1 MRDLGLACSFPYL
14 WILRSAVSL
23 VPYDTGQ
30 LEPDGFTL
38 FVALR
43 NENVGQRLTALIP
56 PGLQTRRSTWKHQST
71 KLNVKPYENG

>member
-1 MRDLGLACSFPYL
+1 M
-14 WILRSAVSL
+14 LRSAVSF

-43 NENVGQRLTALIP
+43 NENVGQRLTALTLL
-56 PGLQTRRSTWKHQST
+56 GLQTWRSTWIHQST
-71 KLNVKPYENG
+71 RFNVKPHENG